1 MDRKDRIRQ
10 IAVYGAFILVYALIQ
25 VSWPRGWLV
34 FGARPDLMLVLCIL
48 SGFLFGIDDGIVI
61 GLVTGYMRDAL
72 AGRVFGVG
80 MLLMMLA
87 GVCGAVLFKR
97 RFRRQMF
104 FALTLVG
111 LITVLY
117 AAVIFGLDLFL
128 PMLPDVAPAPGPLL
142 IRSLETLA
150 GSLIMNLIAGIP
162 ILLLLHHAGPYRK
175 GRMDGSDSDML
186 TGDQIWRTI

>member
-10 IAVYGAFILVYALIQ
+10 IGVYGAFILAFSLIQ
-25 VSWPRGWLV
+25 VSWPRGWL
-34 FGARPDLMLVLCIL
+34 FLGARPDLMLVLCIL
-48 SGFLFGIDDGIVI
+48 SGFLFGIDDGIVV
-61 GLVTGYMRDAL
+61 GLVTGYMRDVL

-80 MLLMMLA
+80 MLLLMLA
-87 GVCGAVLFKR
+87 GVCGANLFRR

-117 AAVIFGLDLFL
+117 AAVIYGLDLFF
-128 PMLPDVAPAPGPLL
+128 PMIPDVSPAAGPLL
-142 IRSLETLA
+142 IRSLKTLA
-150 GSLIMNLIAGIP
+150 GSLLMNLIAGIP
-162 ILLLLHHAGPYRK
+162 ILLLLHHAGPYQK